1 MSDTKQS
8 NPKVPILLTEAEAA
22 QMLTL
27 APATLRDWRLRHKGP
42 VYVKLGSLVR
52 YREADLHEFADQ
64 RKVEPIT
71 PQARTPLGLPAG
83 MRLPGEGLPAPTNRL
98 DGRRRRRLGG
108 YRTQETRRALRES
121 AEQPSPKPHPPQP

>member
-1 MSDTKQS
+1 MSSSGTK
-8 NPKVPILLTEAEAA
+8 PLLIESEAA
-22 QMLTL
+22 AILRL
-27 APATLRDWRLRHKGP
+27 APATLRDWRLRKKGP

-83 MRLPGEGLPAPTNRL
+83 MRLPGEGLPAPTNGL
-98 DGRRRRRLGG
+98 DGRRRSRLGG
-108 YRTQETRRALRES
+108 YRTQETRRALSEP
-121 AEQPSPKPHPPQP
+121 EGQPRPKPHPPKP